1 MPRRSMWGCASATI
15 HCGAFDCVIITR
27 RRGFVSRRWETTILR
42 GNPVENCPILPFGTV
57 SYLPHLTRDRV
68 LAVHCDVVD
77 YINELGEQ
85 GATLY
90 QAFDTV
96 TLHLA
101 IQRFIEK
108 HIEIHEETSEDNEP
122 LMSHKE

>member
-1 MPRRSMWGCASATI
+1 MIVSKMPRRGMWGCPSATV
-15 HCGAFDCVIITR
+15 HCDAFDCVIITR
-27 RRGFVSRRWETTILR
+27 RRGLISRHWVTTISR
-42 GNPVENCPILPFGTV
+42 ENPVENSPILPFGSV

-68 LAVHCDVVD
+68 LAVHCDVVN

-96 TLHLA
+96 ALHLA

-108 HIEIHEETSEDNEP
+108 RIEIYEDIPENNHP
-122 LMSHKE
+122 